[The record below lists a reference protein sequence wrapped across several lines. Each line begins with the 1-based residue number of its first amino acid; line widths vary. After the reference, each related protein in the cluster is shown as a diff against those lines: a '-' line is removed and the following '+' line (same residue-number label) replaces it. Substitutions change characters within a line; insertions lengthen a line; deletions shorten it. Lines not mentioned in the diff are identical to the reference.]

1 MSTTTTTITTAD
13 VPRQP
18 TDARVTRPGRK
29 SVLRDTAAAAGHESS
44 NTNKRASPKQRIHRE
59 VGSSAAAERGA
70 ADNEIRVAASRG
82 QRSYVAYAAAVLTGA
97 EGKVQHDSVVI
108 SGMGAAMNI
117 AANVAESVKH
127 RVPGLHQITEVSTQK
142 IAAGS
147 SSAEV
152 DATAESVKNE
162 SPARERKVPTIRI
175 VLSLRPLDEKHYG
188 YQPPTPAAGP
198 HAPEGPAVPP
208 LNKREKLHKDSA
220 ASAASI
226 HREGKKETAAAV
238 GAASEKVIVSANNNN
253 NNKRTSDKQ
262 RVHRETN
269 SPTIRSAA
277 DNEIRVAA
285 SRGQRSYVAYA
296 AAVLTG
302 AEGKV
307 QHDSVVISGMG
318 AAMNIAANVAE
329 SVKHRVPG
337 LHQITE
343 VSTQKIA
350 AGSSSA
356 EVDAAVTTAES
367 GKNESPAR
375 ERKVPTIRIVLS
387 LRPLDEKHYGY
398 QPPTPAARPH
408 PAPGTV
414 EPLHESRP
422 ASTRT
427 RHFKTSTTA
436 AAAAAHGAGSN
447 SGVRGG
453 RGRGSGGVVA
463 AVRSSSK
470 ASSSASRNGRGGRGG
485 RNGHASQSTKAGGAP
500 RDATARG
507 ARQRGGYQS

>member
-1 MSTTTTTITTAD
+1 
-13 VPRQP
+13 
-18 TDARVTRPGRK
+18 
-29 SVLRDTAAAAGHESS
+29 
-44 NTNKRASPKQRIHRE
+44 
-59 VGSSAAAERGA
+59 
-70 ADNEIRVAASRG
+70 
-82 QRSYVAYAAAVLTGA
+82 
-97 EGKVQHDSVVI
+97 
-108 SGMGAAMNI
+108 
-117 AANVAESVKH
+117 
-127 RVPGLHQITEVSTQK
+127 
-142 IAAGS
+142 
-147 SSAEV
+147 
-152 DATAESVKNE
+152 
-162 SPARERKVPTIRI
+162 
-175 VLSLRPLDEKHYG
+175 
-188 YQPPTPAAGP
+188 
-198 HAPEGPAVPP
+198 
-208 LNKREKLHKDSA
+208 
-220 ASAASI
+220 
-226 HREGKKETAAAV
+226 
-238 GAASEKVIVSANNNN
+238 VIVSANNNN

-296 AAVLTG
+296 VAVLTG

-398 QPPTPAARPH
+398 QPPTPAAMPH

-427 RHFKTSTTA
+427 RHFKTSTTT
-436 AAAAAHGAGSN
+436 AAAAAHGAGGN
-447 SGVRGG
+447 SSARGG

-485 RNGHASQSTKAGGAP
+485 RNGHAAQSTKAGGAP

-507 ARQRGGYQS
+507 AGSEVGISPRAADNDHYPCTA

>member
-188 YQPPTPAAGP
+188 YQPPTPAA
-198 HAPEGPAVPP
+198 
-208 LNKREKLHKDSA
+208 
-220 ASAASI
+220 
-226 HREGKKETAAAV
+226 
-238 GAASEKVIVSANNNN
+238 
-253 NNKRTSDKQ
+253 
-262 RVHRETN
+262 
-269 SPTIRSAA
+269 
-277 DNEIRVAA
+277 
-285 SRGQRSYVAYA
+285 
-296 AAVLTG
+296 
-302 AEGKV
+302 
-307 QHDSVVISGMG
+307 
-318 AAMNIAANVAE
+318 
-329 SVKHRVPG
+329 
-337 LHQITE
+337 
-343 VSTQKIA
+343 
-350 AGSSSA
+350 
-356 EVDAAVTTAES
+356 
-367 GKNESPAR
+367 
-375 ERKVPTIRIVLS
+375 
-387 LRPLDEKHYGY
+387 
-398 QPPTPAARPH
+398 RPH

>member
-1 MSTTTTTITTAD
+1 MSATATTTAD

-18 TDARVTRPGRK
+18 TDARATRTGRK
-29 SVLRDTAAAAGHESS
+29 NVLRDTAAAAGHESN

-59 VGSSAAAERGA
+59 VSSSAAAERGA

-82 QRSYVAYAAAVLTGA
+82 QRSYVAYAVAVLTGA

-127 RVPGLHQITEVSTQK
+127 RVPSLHQITEVSTQK

-152 DATAESVKNE
+152 DAIAESGKNE

-198 HAPEGPAVPP
+198 HAAEGPAVPP
-208 LNKREKLHKDSA
+208 LNKREKTHKDSA

-238 GAASEKVIVSANNNN
+238 DAASEKVIVSANNNN

-296 AAVLTG
+296 VAVLTG

-329 SVKHRVPG
+329 SVKHRVPS

-356 EVDAAVTTAES
+356 EVDAIAES

-398 QPPTPAARPH
+398 QPPTPAAMPH

-427 RHFKTSTTA
+427 RHFKTSTTTA
-436 AAAAAHGAGSN
+436 VAAAHGAGGS
-447 SGVRGG
+447 SGARGG

-485 RNGHASQSTKAGGAP
+485 RNGRAAQSTKAGGAP

-507 ARQRGGYQS
+507 AGQRGGYQS